1 MTMTI
6 PFLSFFKKV
15 KDQALAK
22 KERPVAAPKPAAPLD
37 KPSSERFSKT
47 VMPNATRTLPPQDP
61 FEMAARSPAG
71 TVSMPSASPGPSAAT
86 AARPRDLPPAVALAL
101 EPRVERVIS
110 LDLADIAA
118 QIPSDYIKPIES
130 IDGTRRILLKSS
142 EVERGMASG
151 KPAVSLATI
160 YQQVP
165 EIFLR
170 SIAPG
175 DEAQVPLPFEK
186 VLQQFSS
193 LQVRS
198 DQERHQSVPQVETPF
213 LKVTLE
219 DNSRFGTTTE
229 QAVEIGDL
237 PPVRIELATAEAYA
251 AAEPDTTGNGF
262 VQHSRSENA
271 PPPPT
276 RIPFKLSPNGTG
288 GPAPESVPASSGP
301 SVPTTLAAGPAP
313 TRIPFKMTAP
323 SDDLRQK
330 DEPWLTAESLA
341 SVAPAPVAPPTLAPP
356 SVAPPSV
363 APPSVAPPS
372 VAPPSVAPPS
382 VAPPSVAPPSVALA
396 SVALASVAPPA
407 AVAPTSESKPE
418 TTIALA
424 LKPILQGL
432 PPFQLGGDPGG
443 VPAETRIDLPFSL
456 IEPQLA
462 SGRITLTPAVF
473 EAALPKEYRGLFKTS
488 EATGDIMLPLHE
500 VLKNL
505 PTASLR
511 MRDDQEEQ
519 EAGANFATPFS
530 AKADE
535 DAKRFNLAGK
545 TAAKSIVPPPAE
557 PVAVA
562 PEMPAVPAPIVAA
575 PVATAP
581 VEMPLDPLIR
591 DPLQVALDTDEKLD
605 AKGAVAHLN
614 KLAGVKSCAL
624 MFGDG
629 LSLAGSLP
637 PEYGADGLCAMAP
650 SLIKRIE
657 NHMVETNLGPLQG
670 MTLSCAKAAV
680 TFFMHENLC
689 LAALHAS
696 GELTSEVR
704 EKLARVVH
712 ELSRKYSHPI

>member
-22 KERPVAAPKPAAPLD
+22 KAPVAAPKPIAPLD

-47 VMPNATRTLPPQDP
+47 VMPNATRTLPSQDP
-61 FEMAARSPAG
+61 FEMAARSPAAA
-71 TVSMPSASPGPSAAT
+71 VPMPGANAGPSAPT

-110 LDLADIAA
+110 LDLAEIAA
-118 QIPSDYIKPIES
+118 QIPADYIKPIES
-130 IDGTRRILLKSS
+130 IDGTRRILLKAS

-175 DEAQVPLPFEK
+175 DEAQVQLPLEK
-186 VLQQFSS
+186 VLEQFTS

-229 QAVEIGDL
+229 SAVEIGDL

-262 VQHSRSENA
+262 VQHSRGDNA
-271 PPPPT
+271 SAPPT

-301 SVPTTLAAGPAP
+301 SVPTNFDAGPAP

-341 SVAPAPVAPPTLAPP
+341 PVAPAPVEQP
-356 SVAPPSV
+356 SITP
-363 APPSVAPPS
+363 
-372 VAPPSVAPPS
+372 
-382 VAPPSVAPPSVALA
+382 
-396 SVALASVAPPA
+396 ASVAPVTPA
-407 AVAPTSESKPE
+407 SESKPE

-432 PPFQLGGDPGG
+432 PPFQLGGDPAS
-443 VPAETRIDLPFSL
+443 VPAETQIDLPFSL

-473 EAALPKEYRGLFKTS
+473 EAALPQEYRGLFKSS
-488 EATGDIMLPLHE
+488 EATGDVMLPLHE

-519 EAGANFATPFS
+519 EAGSNFATPFS
-530 AKADE
+530 AKAEE

-545 TAAKSIVPPPAE
+545 TVAKSIVPPPAE

-562 PEMPAVPAPIVAA
+562 PETPIATAPIAAAPAVAMPAVAM
-575 PVATAP
+575 P
-581 VEMPLDPLIR
+581 VEEPVDPLAR
-591 DPLQVALDTDEKLD
+591 DPLQVLLDTDETLD

-614 KLAGVKSCAL
+614 KLAGVKNCAL

-629 LSLAGSLP
+629 LTLAGSLP
-637 PEYGADGLCAMAP
+637 PEYKADGLCAMAP
-650 SLIKRIE
+650 SLMQRVE
-657 NHMVETNLGPLQG
+657 NHMVETNLGPLRG
-670 MTLSCAKAAV
+670 MTLSCVKGAV
-680 TFFMHENLC
+680 TFFMHQNLC
-689 LAALHAS
+689 LAALHLS

>member
-22 KERPVAAPKPAAPLD
+22 KERPVALPKPVVPLD

-71 TVSMPSASPGPSAAT
+71 TVSMSSSGTGPSAPT
-86 AARPRDLPPAVALAL
+86 GARPRDLPPAVALAL

-110 LDLADIAA
+110 LDLADIAV
-118 QIPSDYIKPIES
+118 QIPADYIKPIES

-170 SIAPG
+170 SIVPS
-175 DEAQVPLPFEK
+175 DETQVPLPFEK
-186 VLQQFSS
+186 VLQQFTS

-198 DQERHQSVPQVETPF
+198 DQERHLSVPQVETPF

-229 QAVEIGDL
+229 AAVEIGDL

-251 AAEPDTTGNGF
+251 AAEPDTGNGF
-262 VQHSRSENA
+262 VQHAKGENA
-271 PPPPT
+271 STPPT

-301 SVPTTLAAGPAP
+301 SVPTRPDAAPSP

-323 SDDLRQK
+323 SDDLRPK
-330 DEPWLTAESLA
+330 DEPWLTAESLK
-341 SVAPAPVAPPTLAPP
+341 PVAPEA
-356 SVAPPSV
+356 
-363 APPSVAPPS
+363 
-372 VAPPSVAPPS
+372 
-382 VAPPSVAPPSVALA
+382 A
-396 SVALASVAPPA
+396 S
-407 AVAPTSESKPE
+407 EPE
-418 TTIALA
+418 ITIALA

-432 PPFQLGGDPGG
+432 PPFQLGGDPGS
-443 VPAETRIDLPFSL
+443 VPAETQIDLPFSL

-462 SGRITLTPAVF
+462 AGRITLSPAVF
-473 EAALPKEYRGLFKTS
+473 EAALPAEYRSLFKITDP
-488 EATGDIMLPLHE
+488 TGDVILPLHE

-511 MRDDQEEQ
+511 MREDQEEQ

-530 AKADE
+530 AKAEE

-545 TAAKSIVPPPAE
+545 TVAKTIATPTPQ
-557 PVAVA
+557 PVAVVEETHTA
-562 PEMPAVPAPIVAA
+562 QVPAVAVPAAV
-575 PVATAP
+575 AP
-581 VEMPLDPLIR
+581 VEEPLDPLSR
-591 DPLQVALDTDEKLD
+591 NPLQVALDTDEKLD
-605 AKGAVAHLN
+605 AKGAIAHLN
-614 KLAGVKSCAL
+614 KLAGVQACAL

-637 PEYGADGLCAMAP
+637 AEYQTEGLCAMAP
-650 SLIKRIE
+650 SLMKRIE
-657 NHMVETNLGPLQG
+657 NHMVETKLGALGG
-670 MTLSCAKAAV
+670 MTLACEKGAV

>member
-22 KERPVAAPKPAAPLD
+22 KERPVAAPKPVAPLD
-37 KPSSERFSKT
+37 KPSTERFSKT

-61 FEMAARSPAG
+61 FEMAARSPA
-71 TVSMPSASPGPSAAT
+71 TVSMPSAGPSAPT
-86 AARPRDLPPAVALAL
+86 GARPRDLPPAVALAL

-118 QIPSDYIKPIES
+118 QIPADYIKPIES

-175 DEAQVPLPFEK
+175 DETQVPLPFEK
-186 VLQQFSS
+186 VLEQFTS

-198 DQERHQSVPQVETPF
+198 DQERHLSVPQVETPF

-219 DNSRFGTTTE
+219 DDSRFGTTTE
-229 QAVEIGDL
+229 PGEIGDL

-251 AAEPDTTGNGF
+251 AAEPDASGNGF
-262 VQHSRSENA
+262 VKHPRSENA
-271 PPPPT
+271 SAPPT

-301 SVPTTLAAGPAP
+301 SVPTTFGAGPAP
-313 TRIPFKMTAP
+313 TRIPFKMTPP

-341 SVAPAPVAPPTLAPP
+341 PVAPAPVAP
-356 SVAPPSV
+356 
-363 APPSVAPPS
+363 
-372 VAPPSVAPPS
+372 
-382 VAPPSVAPPSVALA
+382 A
-396 SVALASVAPPA
+396 SVVPA
-407 AVAPTSESKPE
+407 SESKPE
-418 TTIALA
+418 KTIALA
-424 LKPILQGL
+424 LQPILQGL
-432 PPFQLGGDPGG
+432 PPFQLGGDPGS
-443 VPAETRIDLPFSL
+443 VPAETQIDLPFSL

-473 EAALPKEYRGLFKTS
+473 EAALPQEYRGLFKNS
-488 EATGDIMLPLHE
+488 EATGDVLLPLHE

-511 MRDDQEEQ
+511 MREDQEEQ

-530 AKADE
+530 AKAEE

-545 TAAKSIVPPPAE
+545 TVAKSIVTPAAE
-557 PVAVA
+557 PVVVVAQTPVAVTPVA
-562 PEMPAVPAPIVAA
+562 AVPA
-575 PVATAP
+575 ATAP
-581 VEMPLDPLIR
+581 MEVPLDPLIR

-614 KLAGVKSCAL
+614 KLEGVKSCAL

-629 LSLAGSLP
+629 LGLAGCLP
-637 PEYGADGLCAMAP
+637 PEYKVDGLCAMAP
-650 SLIKRIE
+650 SLLQRVE

-670 MTLSCAKAAV
+670 MTLSCVKGAV